1 MRRFVLLAL
10 VFAATIRS
18 PADELLN
25 VSYDVTREFYADY
38 NAVFAAHW
46 RASGGKPVTIK
57 QSHGGS
63 SAQIRA
69 VLAGLPADVVS
80 MNQEIDIDR
89 LAAAGWIDPRWAD
102 RLPGQSVPYTSTII
116 FVVRRGNPRGI
127 HDWPDLTRP
136 NVSVIVPNPKT
147 SGNGRYSYLAA
158 WGYALRRPGGNPAAA
173 RKFVARLFAQAPVLD
188 AGGRGA
194 TTTFAQHGVGDVL
207 LTFENEAALI
217 QREFASDG
225 LTVILPSVSIRA
237 DNPVAWVDRNVEHH
251 HTEALARSYLTYLYS
266 SEGQEVIA
274 RHHFRPQNP
283 AVLARH
289 AAEFPALPLFT
300 VAEIAGSWR
309 QAQADHFA
317 DGGIFDQIGVNH

>member
-1 MRRFVLLAL
+1 MRRFALLAL
-10 VFAATIRS
+10 LLGAISRAPAA
-18 PADELLN
+18 DLLN

-38 NAVFAAHW
+38 NAAFTAHW
-46 RASGGKPVTIK
+46 LATGGQPVTIK

-89 LAAAGWIDPRWAD
+89 LAAAGWIDSHWAD
-102 RLPGQSVPYTSTII
+102 RLPAQSVPYTSTIV
-116 FVVRRGNPRGI
+116 FVVRRGNPKGI
-127 HDWPDLTRP
+127 HDWPDLIRP
-136 NVSVIVPNPKT
+136 DVSVIVPNPRT

-158 WGYALRRPGGNPAAA
+158 WGFALRRPGGSPGEA
-173 RKFVARLFAQAPVLD
+173 RAFVARLFARVPVLD

-217 QREFASDG
+217 RRDFASDG
-225 LTVILPSVSIRA
+225 LAVVLPSVSIRA
-237 DNPVAWVDRNVEHH
+237 DNPVAWVDRNVHRH

-266 SEGQEVIA
+266 QEGQEIIA

-289 AAEFPALPLFT
+289 AAEFPPLPLFT
-300 VAEIAGSWR
+300 VADIAGSWR
-309 QAQADHFA
+309 QAQAQHFA
-317 DGGIFDQIGVNH
+317 DGGIFDQISNNR